1 MSLQGDILAAL
12 DSIKTSLPDVVVP
25 VVFKGDSFTALSTAM
40 QMALLNPSPFS
51 DSEASATIIAKST
64 DFATEPQYGDVINIS
79 GKDRLIKSVGLD
91 PVGASYKIEHTAH
104 YGDWADITD
113 GNDPSAVYVRIRVR
127 VLDAEDGQFM
137 QIAEFN
143 ASADKYIALIR
154 ASEWPELN
162 APGAGYVLAFDADQR
177 APLYVS
183 NVIKQQGDYRL
194 SCREAANG

>member
-1 MSLQGDILAAL
+1 MVETG
-12 DSIKTSLPDVVVP
+12 
-25 VVFKGDSFTALSTAM
+25 
-40 QMALLNPSPFS
+40 
-51 DSEASATIIAKST
+51 E
-64 DFATEPQYGDVINIS
+64 
-79 GKDRLIKSVGLD
+79 
-91 PVGASYKIEHTAH
+91 H
-104 YGDWADITD
+104 YGDWADVTD

-143 ASADKYIALIR
+143 ASSDKYIALIR

-162 APGAGYVLAFDADQR
+162 APGAGYVLTFDADQR

-183 NVIKQQGDYRL
+183 SVIKQQGDYRL